1 VARDLPMTAP
11 DWILTVRSVA
21 TVAQV
26 VERLRTLVADHGLT
40 LFADVDHAA
49 NAREAGL
56 EMPPSRVLIFGNA
69 RAGTPLMLAA
79 PDIALELPLRVL
91 VREDAEGAALV
102 YLDPVRL
109 AAAFG
114 VEHLAAGIMGLSTLV
129 EAAAATRT
137 EG

>member
-1 VARDLPMTAP
+1 MTTP
-11 DWILTVRSVA
+11 DWIRTVRSAA

-26 VERLRTLVADHGLT
+26 AERMRALIAERGLT
-40 LFADVDHAA
+40 LFAEVDHAA

-56 EMPPSRVLIFGNA
+56 EMPPSRVLIFGSA
-69 RAGTPLMLAA
+69 RAGTPLMLTA

-91 VREDAEGAALV
+91 VREASEGGVALV
-102 YLDPVRL
+102 YLDPARL

-129 EAAAATRT
+129 EAAAAGST

>member
-1 VARDLPMTAP
+1 MIAP
-11 DWILTVRSVA
+11 DWIRTVRSA
-21 TVAQV
+21 GTVVQV
-26 VERLRTLVADHGLT
+26 VERLRTLVAEHGLT
-40 LFADVDHAA
+40 LFAEVDHAA

-91 VREDAEGAALV
+91 VRADPEGGTALV
-102 YLDPVRL
+102 YLDPARL

-114 VEHLAAGIMGLSTLV
+114 VEHLAQGIMGLPALA
-129 EAAAATRT
+129 EAAAATHT

>member
-1 VARDLPMTAP
+1 VTTP
-11 DWILTVRSVA
+11 DWIRTVGSAA

-26 VERLRTLVADHGLT
+26 AERMRALIAERGLT
-40 LFADVDHAA
+40 LFAEVDHAA
-49 NAREAGL
+49 NAREVGL
-56 EMPPSRVLIFGNA
+56 EMPPTRVLIFGNA

-91 VREDAEGAALV
+91 VRADPEGGTALV
-102 YLDPVRL
+102 YLDPARL

-114 VEHLAAGIMGLSTLV
+114 AEHLATGIMGLSTLV
-129 EAAAATRT
+129 EAAAATSA

>member
-1 VARDLPMTAP
+1 MTTP
-11 DWILTVRSVA
+11 DWIRTVRSAGTVVQVA
-21 TVAQV
+21 
-26 VERLRTLVADHGLT
+26 ERMRALIAERGLT
-40 LFADVDHAA
+40 LFAEVDHAA

-56 EMPPSRVLIFGNA
+56 EMPPSRVLIFGSA

-79 PDIALELPLRVL
+79 PDIALEFPLRVL
-91 VREDAEGAALV
+91 VRADAEGGAALV
-102 YLDPVRL
+102 YLDPARL

-129 EAAAATRT
+129 EAAAAGST

>member
-1 VARDLPMTAP
+1 VTTP
-11 DWILTVRSVA
+11 DWIRTVRSAGTVVQVA
-21 TVAQV
+21 ARMRALIA
-26 VERLRTLVADHGLT
+26 ERGLT
-40 LFADVDHAA
+40 LFAEVDHAA
-49 NAREAGL
+49 NAREVGL
-56 EMPPSRVLIFGNA
+56 EMPPSLLLVFGSA

-91 VREDAEGAALV
+91 VREDSEGGAALV
-102 YLDPVRL
+102 YLDPARL

-129 EAAAATRT
+129 EAAAATSA

>member
-1 VARDLPMTAP
+1 VTAP
-11 DWILTVRSVA
+11 DWIRTVHSAA
-21 TVAQV
+21 TVVQV
-26 VERLRTLVADHGLT
+26 VERLRTLVAEHGLT
-40 LFADVDHAA
+40 LFAEVDHAA

-56 EMPPSRVLIFGNA
+56 EMPPSRVLTFGNA

-91 VREDAEGAALV
+91 VREEPEGSTALA
-102 YLDPVRL
+102 YIDPVRL

-114 VEHLAAGIMGLSTLV
+114 VEHLARGIMGLPALV
-129 EAAAATRT
+129 EAAAATRR

>member
-1 VARDLPMTAP
+1 VTTP
-11 DWILTVRSVA
+11 DWIRTVGSAA

-26 VERLRTLVADHGLT
+26 AERMRALIVERGLI
-40 LFADVDHAA
+40 LFAEVDHAA
-49 NAREAGL
+49 NAREVGL
-56 EMPPSRVLIFGNA
+56 EMPPSRVLIFGSA
-69 RAGTPLMLAA
+69 GAGTPLMLAA

-91 VREDAEGAALV
+91 VREDSEGGAALV
-102 YLDPVRL
+102 YLDPARL

-129 EAAAATRT
+129 EAAAATSA

>member
-1 VARDLPMTAP
+1 VTTP
-11 DWILTVRSVA
+11 DWIRTVGSAA

-26 VERLRTLVADHGLT
+26 AERMRALIAEHGLT
-40 LFADVDHAA
+40 LFAEVDHAA

-56 EMPPSRVLIFGNA
+56 EMPPSRVLIFGSA

-91 VREDAEGAALV
+91 VREDSEGGAALV
-102 YLDPVRL
+102 YLDPARL

-129 EAAAATRT
+129 EAAAATST